1 MCTRS
6 MSKRLNVDA
15 LPGVSVGFV
24 GEEIIAA
31 RSDLYDYQGWQ
42 VRAPR
47 AATCMPDQPVECWLV
62 GGQEIPG
69 ADGVM
74 AYATVLLSDR
84 EAALLEQRDGAPVGM
99 RGVPWAVAQPADA
112 EAEFQPEPHRAK
124 NPDLWRVR
132 GGPVRL
138 GNDRRRCK

>member
-1 MCTRS
+1 MKASMCTRS

-15 LPGVSVGFV
+15 LPGASVGFV

-31 RSDLYDYQGWQ
+31 RSDLRDYQGWQ

-62 GGQEIPG
+62 GGREMPG

-74 AYATVLLSDR
+74 VYVEYARGRVHGG
-84 EAALLEQRDGAPVGM
+84 ALRVELGRAPG
-99 RGVPWAVAQPADA
+99 
-112 EAEFQPEPHRAK
+112 
-124 NPDLWRVR
+124 
-132 GGPVRL
+132 RL
-138 GNDRRRCK
+138 GGDVAT

>member
-24 GEEIIAA
+24 GDEVIAV

-47 AATCMPDQPVECWLV
+47 AVTCV
-62 GGQEIPG
+62 GGAVHASGVGEAAVTEEVVG
-69 ADGVM
+69 VVM
-74 AYATVLLSDR
+74 A
-84 EAALLEQRDGAPVGM
+84 GAG
-99 RGVPWAVAQPADA
+99 
-112 EAEFQPEPHRAK
+112 
-124 NPDLWRVR
+124 DL
-132 GGPVRL
+132 
-138 GNDRRRCK
+138 DE